1 MELAG
6 VTFCFVCS
14 LFT

>member
-1 MELAG
+1 MEHDG

-14 LFT
+14 PFT